1 MKLNV
6 MRYEYGN
13 SIILSFTRC
22 KIANSDASRSSQQV
36 CKQRY
41 SKDKIIETKCLVLS
55 DSCQNI
61 DETERN
67 EI

>member
-1 MKLNV
+1 MSTEIQLFCRSLDVRSQTV
-6 MRYEYGN
+6 MQAEAHN
-13 SIILSFTRC
+13 KS
-22 KIANSDASRSSQQV
+22 AS
-36 CKQRY
+36 KGTY

-61 DETERN
+61 DETECN